1 MYSFVNQ
8 LATVFLQQQTAGE
21 KGADQFW
28 NTGPGQLIAA
38 IMGAVGVVVV
48 LVTAVKSFS
57 FIGQGKPG
65 QAFKSII
72 AAVAICV
79 FLFRP
84 ETMNDLIRLVADLF
98 DGIVGDAD
106 KLYKQ
111 VDENSKGFDFGST
124 TTTTSVP
131 PASR

>member
-1 MYSFVNQ
+1 MHSFINQ
-8 LATVFLQQQTAGE
+8 VSVLIQQTAGE

-38 IMGAVGVVVV
+38 LMGAAGVVIV
-48 LVTAVKSFS
+48 LITAVKGFS

-65 QAFKSII
+65 QAFKAII
-72 AAVAICV
+72 AAVAISV

-84 ETMNDLIRLVADLF
+84 ETMNDVIRLVADLF
-98 DGIVGDAD
+98 DGLVGDAD
-106 KLYKQ
+106 ELYKQ
-111 VDENSKGFDFGST
+111 VDKNAPGFNFGST
-124 TTTTSVP
+124 TTSTVP

>member
-1 MYSFVNQ
+1 MHSFINQ
-8 LATVFLQQQTAGE
+8 VSVLIQQTAGE

-38 IMGAVGVVVV
+38 LMGAAGVVRV
-48 LVTAVKSFS
+48 LITAVKGFS

-65 QAFKSII
+65 QAFKAII
-72 AAVAICV
+72 AAVAISV

-84 ETMNDLIRLVADLF
+84 ETMNDVIRLVADLF
-98 DGIVGDAD
+98 DGLVGDAD
-106 KLYKQ
+106 ELYKQ
-111 VDENSKGFDFGST
+111 VDKNAPGFNFGST
-124 TTTTSVP
+124 TTSTVP

>member
-1 MYSFVNQ
+1 MHSFINQ
-8 LATVFLQQQTAGE
+8 VSVLIQQTAGE

-38 IMGAVGVVVV
+38 LMGAAGVV
-48 LVTAVKSFS
+48 LVLITAVKGFS

-65 QAFKSII
+65 QAFKAII
-72 AAVAICV
+72 AAVAISV

-84 ETMNDLIRLVADLF
+84 ETMNDVIRLVADLF
-98 DGIVGDAD
+98 DGLVGDAD
-106 KLYKQ
+106 ELYKQ
-111 VDENSKGFDFGST
+111 VDKNAPGFNFGST
-124 TTTTSVP
+124 TTSTVP

>member
-1 MYSFVNQ
+1 MHSFINQ
-8 LATVFLQQQTAGE
+8 VSVLIQQTAGE

-38 IMGAVGVVVV
+38 LMGAAGVFIV
-48 LVTAVKSFS
+48 LITAVKGFS

-65 QAFKSII
+65 QAFKAII

-84 ETMNDLIRLVADLF
+84 ETMNDVIRLVADLF
-98 DGIVGDAD
+98 DGLVGDAD

-111 VDENSKGFDFGST
+111 VDTNAPGFNFGST
-124 TTTTSVP
+124 TTSTTAP

>member
-1 MYSFVNQ
+1 MHSFVNQ
-8 LATVFLQQQTAGE
+8 LATVFVQQTAGE

-38 IMGAVGVVVV
+38 IMGAIGVVVV

-84 ETMNDLIRLVADLF
+84 ETMNDVIRLVADLF
-98 DGIVGDAD
+98 DGIVSDAD
-106 KLYKQ
+106 NLYDQ
-111 VDENSKGFDFGST
+111 VDDAPGFNFNST
-124 TTTTSVP
+124 TTSTTTVP
-131 PASR
+131 VSR